1 MKNLKRIGELIN
13 HLDALVFEIKR
24 NTYLD
29 SERGNP
35 EVTHLENR
43 LAKLGMS
50 AADLER
56 ELIEFLADD

>member
-13 HLDALVFEIKR
+13 HLDTLVFEIKR

-35 EVTHLENR
+35 EVTHLEDR

-56 ELIEFLADD
+56 E